1 MVAQL
6 AKSAGALTIGVV
18 TKPFAFEGRRRRQ
31 QADDAVERMR
41 HSVDTCISVS
51 NNALLEVIPDDTPVT
66 AAFELADDIL
76 RKAVAGIV
84 EIIIRPGVVNVDFA
98 DVRAVMK
105 DAGSGLIGIG
115 TGSGSSRARDAAVAA
130 MSSKLLE
137 ETVQD
142 ATGVVFNIA
151 GPPDLSLQEVNEAA
165 SVIYE
170 KIHDDA
176 TVIFGAVLGEDGS
189 GDEEGDEEE
198 VTITV
203 LATGFS
209 TYGSV

>member
-1 MVAQL
+1 VVAQL

-31 QADDAVERMR
+31 QAEDAVERMR

-137 ETVQD
+137 ETAQD

-151 GPPDLSLQEVNEAA
+151 GPPDLSLKEVNEAA

-170 KIHDDA
+170 KIHADA

-189 GDEEGDEEE
+189 GDEE